1 MERVFQTWGR
11 GGMHVQDGNPGP
23 CGVDVIFQAG
33 KWKLYPRSRGELL
46 KVEEPGMTSLE
57 LCCRK
62 AVWQYLEDGAGWRV
76 GRKEGIVLG
85 GQRGLTCRCVCW
97 ASHLGGL
104 GLIW

>member
-1 MERVFQTWGR
+1 M
-11 GGMHVQDGNPGP
+11 
-23 CGVDVIFQAG
+23 
-33 KWKLYPRSRGELL
+33 